1 MIGDSEALDGDF
13 EVVVA
18 AAAYAVAAVEEEEVV
33 VVLSMAHL
41 GRPRRG

>member
-13 EVVVA
+13 AVVVD
-18 AAAYAVAAVEEEEVV
+18 AAAYAVAAVEEKEVV